1 MYVGKVNLKGVP
13 NPFIIICK
21 DQALFPYVPC
31 STCKGNHPY
40 FSMFPG
46 RNLYNIYKHWPVTDM
61 EDFIE
66 WVPAGGDVGKV
77 ATHTSFMDVNFA
89 LRRSGN
95 DYIPTPDPGATWYL
109 LVGATGEDTDGS
121 ELEAIA
127 HSYRSPANIEIQ
139 RDPGEPADLHRGRVL
154 LEGYDYALRAY
165 TFRKQGEDR
174 VRLTMTPT
182 APQVNPVFLIT
193 GWCSPGVRV
202 SVNDEPLAPERFRAQ
217 VCGHDLT
224 VWVQGKFEQP
234 TGRVAS
240 RVNVTEIAI
249 R

>member
-1 MYVGKVNLKGVP
+1 MGARRGRRR
-13 NPFIIICK
+13 
-21 DQALFPYVPC
+21 Q
-31 STCKGNHPY
+31 SGHPHLVH
-40 FSMFPG
+40 G
-46 RNLYNIYKHWPVTDM
+46 RQLCP
-61 EDFIE
+61 
-66 WVPAGGDVGKV
+66 PAQRQRL
-77 ATHTSFMDVNFA
+77 HSH
-89 LRRSGN
+89 
-95 DYIPTPDPGATWYL
+95 PDPGATWYL

-234 TGRVAS
+234 TGIDFRPELRYTICA
-240 RVNVTEIAI
+240 
-249 R
+249 